1 MSPPIALYRITG
13 YDGEYVGYWYRE
25 HPSFFKTAPA
35 LTYQDRLKKSFNI
48 DPFKC
53 PHCGNRLI
61 LYEVWH
67 PKHGTIYNIFR
78 DERWIDYVVE
88 EKRPENSRAIQ
99 RDSQLFL
106 FEMPSSN

>member
-1 MSPPIALYRITG
+1 LPLN
-13 YDGEYVGYWYRE
+13 
-25 HPSFFKTAPA
+25 
-35 LTYQDRLKKSFNI
+35 YQDRLKKSFNI

-53 PHCGNRLI
+53 PHCGNKLI

-88 EKRPENSRAIQ
+88 EKRSENSKPIQ
-99 RDSQLFL
+99 QDSQLFL